1 MNTANQYIVT
11 NQFDEETAH
20 LNGQTVTLVDSW
32 HDTRGILFGEV
43 VYNNTQYLVEM
54 DDLQE
59 VIG

>member
-1 MNTANQYIVT
+1 MNTSTQYIVV
-11 NQFDEETAH
+11 NQYEETAH

-32 HDTRGILFGEV
+32 HDSRGIMFGEV
-43 VYNNTQYLVEM
+43 VYKGEQYLVEM